1 MPPMDVAWCWHCHR
15 LAPVEYAV
23 NGRCPDPPPGSA
35 FIFAKPEDVSNVET
49 LMYGTYEP
57 AFVSFPDTP
66 VPHSNLQNKYKYVNP
81 RRKFRDLELTLRYW
95 MKLYPDEA
103 FSPEYMNEWTNTKRN
118 SKDSVATKNSSD
130 AIVRGYD
137 VGKACER

>member
-1 MPPMDVAWCWHCHR
+1 LLRAAFKQIPFLKALHARGVTLQPISKEIVRRYELWLALLESLEKEEKETKEFVPMPPMDVAWCWHCHR

-23 NGRCPDPPPGSA
+23 NGKCPDPPPGSA

-66 VPHSNLQNKYKYVNP
+66 VPHSNLQNKYKY
-81 RRKFRDLELTLRYW
+81 
-95 MKLYPDEA
+95 
-103 FSPEYMNEWTNTKRN
+103 
-118 SKDSVATKNSSD
+118 
-130 AIVRGYD
+130 
-137 VGKACER
+137 